1 MATYNLTAA
10 QLRGTN
16 GEGILNSFEIPA
28 VGSFSNLYS
37 VNFDG
42 VDDKANVGNVSELN
56 FNHNDPFTLSIWVKR
71 DVINDS
77 DVIIEKMM
85 TTGNLTGYQLAFLS
99 DNTIRIF
106 VRRQNQ
112 TFNRIQ
118 RITDT
123 TFTSTTEWY
132 HVVST
137 YDGSRANTGLKIYVN
152 GSEQASTG
160 YNSMNAGAWNNTAD
174 FTIGRSINGN
184 VDEVSVYDSELS
196 VTDITTIYNSGTP
209 GDLASLNPVGWWR
222 MGDNNGGTGITVTD
236 EGSGGNNATLENGPT
251 FETDVPT

>member
-1 MATYNLTAA
+1 MATYNISAE
-10 QLRGTN
+10 QLK

-28 VGSFSNLYS
+28 VGSFSNTYS
-37 VNFDG
+37 VDFDG
-42 VDDKANVGNVSELN
+42 VDDKANVGNVSELD

-71 DVINDS
+71 DVINNS

-85 TTGNLTGYQLAFLS
+85 TTGTLTGYQLAFLS

-112 TFNRIQ
+112 TTNRIF
-118 RITDT
+118 RITDNA
-123 TFTSTTEWY
+123 FTGTDWY
-132 HVVST
+132 HGAST

-174 FTIGRSINGN
+174 FTIGRSIDGN

-196 VTDITTIYNSGTP
+196 ATDITTIYNSGTP

-251 FETDVPT
+251 FETDVP

>member
-1 MATYNLTAA
+1 MMTNSLRYSGGAGFLNTYST
-10 QLRGTN
+10 
-16 GEGILNSFEIPA
+16 S
-28 VGSFSNLYS
+28 Y
-37 VNFDG
+37 DG
-42 VDDKANVGNVSELN
+42 VDDKINVGNVSELD
-56 FNHNDPFTLSIWVKR
+56 FNHQSSFTLSIWVKR
-71 DVINDS
+71 NVINNS

-85 TTGNLTGYQLAFLS
+85 TTGNKTGYQLAFLG

-118 RITDT
+118 RITNT
-123 TFTSTTEWY
+123 IFTSTTEWY

-137 YDGSRANTGLKIYVN
+137 YDGSRTNAGLKIYVN

-184 VDEVSVYDSELS
+184 VDEVSVYNSELTA
-196 VTDITTIYNSGTP
+196 TDIETLYNSGTP
-209 GDLASLNPVGWWR
+209 NDVSSLNPVGWWR
-222 MGDNNGGTGITVTD
+222 FEEGSGTTATD
-236 EGSGGNNATLENGPT
+236 SGSGGNDGTLLNGT
-251 FETDVPT
+251 AYSSDVP